1 MSSLWRIIWSSLF
14 RWGWGFVLTCF
25 LAWLWVQLPS
35 GARFRVECVES
46 LVLNFQLAWVRQ
58 TRQCVFSEVACLT
71 RGGMCWGLC
80 FACPVGLG
88 QTDKTFFLSF
98 WSGTPNSGWDV
109 LRVLFWMPSCL
120 RSDGKDHV
128 LTESASDQPFWWHLL
143 VLLKAKPKPVCSVW
157 QQRWDTWRLSF
168 FTSST
173 ASRLSRTSFFKPG
186 GRKSVVHFKQ
196 NPQSSIWS
204 CLPVGP
210 SVPRRLVHE
219 TPETPD
225 DCLFLPAA
233 LPIVSHKP
241 NFLSVIGS
249 QWCTL
254 SKTLSLQFDR
264 VFLWGRACRE
274 G

>member
-1 MSSLWRIIWSSLF
+1 
-14 RWGWGFVLTCF
+14 
-25 LAWLWVQLPS
+25 
-35 GARFRVECVES
+35 
-46 LVLNFQLAWVRQ
+46 
-58 TRQCVFSEVACLT
+58 
-71 RGGMCWGLC
+71 MCWGFC
-80 FACPVGLG
+80 FECPVVLG
-88 QTDKTFFLSF
+88 QMEKTMFL
-98 WSGTPNSGWDV
+98 
-109 LRVLFWMPSCL
+109 LRVPVTNPFGGTCSCCSRPNL
-120 RSDGKDHV
+120 NR
-128 LTESASDQPFWWHLL
+128 
-143 VLLKAKPKPVCSVW
+143 VCSVW

-241 NFLSVIGS
+241 HFLSVIGS

-254 SKTLSLQFDR
+254 SLSKTLSLQFDH
-264 VFLWGRACRE
+264 VFLWGRVCRE